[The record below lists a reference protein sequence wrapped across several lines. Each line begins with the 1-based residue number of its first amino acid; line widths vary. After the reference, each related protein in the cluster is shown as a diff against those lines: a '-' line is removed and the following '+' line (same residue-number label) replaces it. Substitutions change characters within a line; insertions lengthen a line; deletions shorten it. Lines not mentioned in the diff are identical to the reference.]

1 LWVNKK
7 GFCKTAYFRDFF
19 KETQLKFI
27 FHYGEENMTFS
38 IALAGK
44 GGTGKTTTAGML
56 VKYLV
61 ENGKTPVLAVDA
73 DANAN
78 LNEVLGVD
86 SGETLGDA
94 REDMKTGVATGMTKD
109 VYMEMKLQEA
119 VVESTGFDLIVMG
132 RPEGAGCY
140 CAANTLLTQYLEKLI
155 DNYTYLVVDNEAGME
170 HISRLTTN
178 NIDVLLVVS
187 DATRRGLQAAQR
199 IVELAE
205 ALKLNISRKVV
216 MVNRTKEGQSEALDE
231 ALDQYDLNFIGTV
244 PEDLEVQ
251 QFDLEG
257 RPTVELPSEN
267 RAVQAAYDIFA
278 KIVQ

>member
-1 LWVNKK
+1 
-7 GFCKTAYFRDFF
+7 
-19 KETQLKFI
+19 
-27 FHYGEENMTFS
+27 MTYS

-61 ENGKTPVLAVDA
+61 EKGKTPVLAVDA

-94 REDMKTGVATGMTKD
+94 REDMKTGVASGMTKD
-109 VYMEMKLQEA
+109 VYMEMKLQQA
-119 VVESTGFDLIVMG
+119 VVESSSFDLIIMG

-155 DNYTYLVVDNEAGME
+155 DNYSYLVVDNEAGME

-187 DATRRGLQAAQR
+187 DATRRGLQAAHR
-199 IVELAE
+199 IVELTE

-231 ALDQYDLNFIGTV
+231 ALGEYDLDFIGIV
-244 PEDLEVQ
+244 PEDSEVQ
-251 QFDLEG
+251 QFDLVG
-257 RPTVELPSEN
+257 RPTVELPREN
-267 RAVQAAYDIFA
+267 AAVEAAYRIFDE
-278 KIVQ
+278 ITP